1 MTQRNFP
8 FKLCMFCYKTV
19 TKDCHHRKAN
29 VNKFF
34 LLLKRFVCDIQQK
47 TSQIP
52 SSLDCCRDCEYL
64 VNEYSSV
71 YNEMKSLELQL
82 FLKLKTLEEVMKMA
96 DKVSSRVKLVKQYFE
111 EGPVSH
117 EPYFHTNN
125 MEDVNM
131 LGQDKT
137 TQTIFKIMRLEV
149 LKNCKKIAIYIFKT

>member
-1 MTQRNFP
+1 
-8 FKLCMFCYKTV
+8 
-19 TKDCHHRKAN
+19 
-29 VNKFF
+29 
-34 LLLKRFVCDIQQK
+34 
-47 TSQIP
+47 
-52 SSLDCCRDCEYL
+52 
-64 VNEYSSV
+64 
-71 YNEMKSLELQL
+71 MKSLELQL

-131 LGQDKT
+131 LGQDTT